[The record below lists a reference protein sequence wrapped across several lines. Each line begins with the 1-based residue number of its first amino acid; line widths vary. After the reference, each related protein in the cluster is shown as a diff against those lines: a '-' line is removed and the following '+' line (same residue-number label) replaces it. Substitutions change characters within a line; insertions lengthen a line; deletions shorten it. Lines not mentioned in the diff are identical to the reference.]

1 MYICILIYTIIS
13 ILYNIYIYNYAP
25 LYIDCVYT
33 VGSLC
38 IPYRLFTSIKIIY
51 IPFGWSTC
59 YGSHGH
65 RSEPKH
71 QVNPQLEPKSE
82 ARIDWV
88 IAGGVDQD
96 RKKGQFESLRF

>member
-65 RSEPKH
+65 LPSMIHRIF
-71 QVNPQLEPKSE
+71 KSWFPV
-82 ARIDWV
+82 ANCSATR
-88 IAGGVDQD
+88 GYPMT
-96 RKKGQFESLRF
+96 